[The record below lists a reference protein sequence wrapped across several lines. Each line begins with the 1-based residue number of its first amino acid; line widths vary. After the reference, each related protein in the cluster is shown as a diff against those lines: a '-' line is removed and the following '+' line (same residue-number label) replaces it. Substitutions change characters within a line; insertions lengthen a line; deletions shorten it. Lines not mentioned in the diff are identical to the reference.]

1 MQPGTPLARKQARL
15 YIVSDILHNSAAT
28 ASHAWRYRSL
38 FETRMARVFAH
49 LGDVARSFLG
59 RIKREAS
66 KDWARTLLAV
76 WESWLVFPQQTLA
89 EWGRLLETGSA
100 RETCSDD
107 DAQKQQGDIGHP
119 YSVAGDAV
127 AAAQEQ
133 VRRSDGSHGEDK
145 ERGENTDGEA
155 MKGVGGDA
163 GDIDGQEMQEGEEDI
178 DGQEMQED
186 TEEREAKQ
194 IGDFMQ

>member
-1 MQPGTPLARKQARL
+1 
-15 YIVSDILHNSAAT
+15 
-28 ASHAWRYRSL
+28 
-38 FETRMARVFAH
+38 MARVFAH
-49 LGDVARSFLG
+49 LGDVARSFSG
-59 RIKREAS
+59 RIKRETS

-76 WESWLVFPQQTLA
+76 WESWLAFPQQTLA
-89 EWGRLLETGSA
+89 EWGCLLETGSA
-100 RETCSDD
+100 RETGND

-119 YSVAGDAV
+119 YGVAGDAV

-133 VRRSDGSHGEDK
+133 VRRNDGSHGE
-145 ERGENTDGEA
+145 EEENGENTDGEA
-155 MKGVGGDA
+155 MKGVDGDA

-194 IGDFMQ
+194 IGGFMQ